1 MIQIYISIHIQHTHT
16 HTHTV
21 LMDRLSIDEYIVDGI
36 YNGILS
42 IHIDIYFIFLIFTEL
57 FLICMLLQC
66 YSVKNNTQMFTFIPF
81 YRNSISITYDFI
93 KIL

>member
-1 MIQIYISIHIQHTHT
+1 MYNDSDIYLYTYPTHT

-42 IHIDIYFIFLIFTEL
+42 IHIYIYFIFLIFTEL

-66 YSVKNNTQMFTFIPF
+66 YSPNSVKQTH
-81 YRNSISITYDFI
+81 
-93 KIL
+93 KILLLTLSIEIA